1 MRIYNLHYDPEAV
14 EALPITDINAHQSV
28 LIQIF
33 SGRCDKIW
41 LDDMI
46 GHLRS
51 LFPQAVIVGATTDG
65 EILGEEVTLHH
76 TVVSI
81 TAFERSSLSYALTPI
96 SADESFA
103 AGEHI
108 ALQLCS
114 PTPKAVLLF
123 TDGLHCNGEEFV
135 KGFASILPR
144 CTIAGGMA
152 GDNAQFRETF
162 ILGNEGALNKRAI
175 GVALHGETLQIFSDF
190 KLDWFPVGKKMKI
203 THARKNRVY
212 SIDNIKAEEIYKHY
226 LGERVYKRLPETGV
240 EFPLIREQNGTTVTR
255 AVIGRNEDGS
265 LDFAG
270 NIESGEYY
278 QFGLANTQMM
288 ERSTRLLSE
297 RYSREH
303 IEAIFVYS
311 CMARRRFLQHAITQE
326 LKPFA
331 RMAPLS
337 GFFTY
342 GEFYH
347 NHIENHLLNQSMT
360 ILALCEKEQTRQK
373 RDFFPE
379 ESPEKS
385 EIDSFTST
393 IDALSHLITVS
404 TSEYEALRLQQKSDL
419 HPLITS
425 GPVINFRMDF
435 FEGSPKLRYIS
446 PNVSTILGYNIE
458 ELLNNRFNPISLL
471 HPDDTKKLIRSF
483 KKALRADLISF
494 ESDLRVYTKQGRL
507 CYLHIFAAVERGAN
521 EEENLFN
528 GYFIDITQ
536 QVKSQQ
542 HIRYLAYHDPLT
554 SLPNRTSLKGRLE
567 EELALCR
574 QKGLY
579 GTLLFLDLDRF
590 KNINDSLGHS
600 IGDKLLIE
608 VAREL
613 GKTLR
618 PEDHLCRIGG
628 DEFVILLP
636 EMDRQ
641 SAIGVTRALSERIR
655 KALEHPFMIEGHS
668 LYTSTSI
675 GATIFPNPQVEG
687 IDDILRQA
695 DTAMYAAKRDPNH
708 FLKFYHEI
716 VSFGIHNGLA
726 MENDLRE
733 ALQNNHFTLHF
744 QPQVDISSGEI
755 VGAEALLRWEHPQKG
770 VVSPLEFIP
779 IAEETGLILPLGK
792 WVLTYACTRI
802 RHLQDLGS
810 ETLRKISV
818 NISPIQFQ
826 QANFVEEVLE
836 VIERSGIDP
845 KFLELELTEST
856 LINNVEDTITKMHIL
871 KAHDLKFSI
880 DDFGTGYSS
889 LSYLKKLPLD
899 ILKID
904 KSFIDEI
911 EKDRD
916 NETIAETIIQM
927 AKNLGFGVI
936 AEGVEYEAQLELLRQ
951 KECDAYQGYLFS
963 RPLPFLEFERLL
975 RSQKR

>member
-1 MRIYNLHYDPEAV
+1 MQVYNLLYDPEAV
-14 EALPITDINAHQSV
+14 EALPLTDINAHQSI

-33 SGRCDKIW
+33 SGTCDKAW
-41 LDDMI
+41 LDSVID
-46 GHLRS
+46 HLRS
-51 LFPQAVIVGATTDG
+51 LFPRAIIAGATTDG
-65 EILGEEVTLHH
+65 EILAEEVTLHQ
-76 TVVSI
+76 TVLSI
-81 TAFERSSLSYALTPI
+81 ATFKRSTLSYALSPI
-96 SADESFA
+96 STDESFK

-108 ALQLCS
+108 ALQLCTPS
-114 PTPKAVLLF
+114 PKAVLLF

-144 CTIAGGMA
+144 CIIAGGMA
-152 GDNAQFRETF
+152 GDNAEFRETF
-162 ILGNEGALNKRAI
+162 ILSNEGALSKSAI
-175 GVALHGETLQIFSDF
+175 GIAFGGESLQIFSDF

-226 LGERVYKRLPETGV
+226 LGERVYNRLPETGV
-240 EFPLIREQNGTTVTR
+240 EFPLIREQNGTTITR

-288 ERSTRLLSE
+288 ERSTELLSE
-297 RYSREH
+297 RYGREH

-311 CMARRRFLQHAITQE
+311 CMARRRFLQQAISQE

-331 RMAPLS
+331 QMAPMS

-347 NHIENHLLNQSMT
+347 NHTQNHLLNQSMT
-360 ILALCEKEQTRQK
+360 IFALCEKEQTRPK
-373 RDFFPE
+373 RGF
-379 ESPEKS
+379 SPQEYS
-385 EIDSFTST
+385 QRGEIDSFTST

-419 HPLITS
+419 HPSITS

-435 FEGSPKLRYIS
+435 DEGIPRLRYIS
-446 PNVSTILGYNIE
+446 PNVTTILGYNID
-458 ELLNNRFNPISLL
+458 ELLHSRFNPISLL
-471 HPDDTKKLIRSF
+471 HPDDTKKVIRSF

-507 CYLHIFAAVERGAN
+507 CHLHIFAAVERNATG
-521 EEENLFN
+521 EENLFN
-528 GYFIDITQ
+528 GYFIDITE

-554 SLPNRTSLKGRLE
+554 SLPNRTFLKERLE

-574 QKGLY
+574 QKDLF

-618 PEDHLCRIGG
+618 PDDHLCRIGG

-641 SAIGVTRALSERIR
+641 SAVSLTRSLSERIR
-655 KALEHPFMIEGHS
+655 QALEHPFMIEGHS

-675 GATIFPNPQVEG
+675 GAAIFPNPQVEG

-716 VSFGIHNGLA
+716 IPFGIQNGLT

-733 ALQNNHFTLHF
+733 ALKNNHFTLHF
-744 QPQVDISSGEI
+744 QPQVDINSGKI
-755 VGAEALLRWEHPQKG
+755 IGAEALLRWEHPQKG
-770 VVSPLEFIP
+770 IISPLEFIP

-802 RHLQDLGS
+802 RHLQDRKFD
-810 ETLRKISV
+810 TFRKISV

-871 KAHDLKFSI
+871 KSHDLKFSI

-927 AKNLGFGVI
+927 SKNLGFGVI
-936 AEGVEYEAQLELLRQ
+936 AEGVEYRAQLELLRA
-951 KECDAYQGYLFS
+951 KHCDAYQGYLFS

-975 RSQKR
+975 HSQKR